1 MAKAT
6 KPSTIEPAADEDGRI
21 EYRVTQTA
29 PSRVACQRV
38 QAGDTIRLTEDQA
51 RAELIALH
59 IEPVS
64 NAASEGGS
72 NNV

>member
-6 KPSTIEPAADEDGRI
+6 KSSPIEMTADEDGRI
-21 EYRVTQTA
+21 EYRVTDTA

-38 QAGDTIRLTEDQA
+38 QAGDSIRLTEDQA

-64 NAASEGGS
+64 NTAPEGGS
-72 NNV
+72 SDV